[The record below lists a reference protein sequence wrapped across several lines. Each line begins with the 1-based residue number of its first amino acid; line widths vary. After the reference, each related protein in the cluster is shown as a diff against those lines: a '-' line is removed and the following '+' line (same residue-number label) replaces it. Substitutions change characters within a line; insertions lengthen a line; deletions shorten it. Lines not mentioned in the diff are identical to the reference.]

1 MRRDLTMR
9 EIVSTMIFALAL
21 AACADKKPEAPPGG
35 PASAPAV
42 VAAATKDGT
51 HEVTITVDG
60 KGYHPAVV
68 RAAAGST
75 LRMTFRRTED
85 DGCGQ
90 QLVFPTLDVR
100 KDLPLDEPV
109 VVEVKVPATGTVA
122 FSCGMDMLRGAVVV
136 E

>member
-1 MRRDLTMR
+1 MR
-9 EIVSTMIFALAL
+9 ETVTTMIFALAL
-21 AACADKKPEAPPGG
+21 AACADKKPEAPAGG
-35 PASAPAV
+35 PASAPAAAA
-42 VAAATKDGT
+42 AAATKDGPR
-51 HEVTITVDG
+51 EVSITVDG

-75 LRMTFRRTED
+75 LRLSFRRTAD

-122 FSCGMDMLRGAVVV
+122 FTCGMDMLQGAVVA

>member
-9 EIVSTMIFALAL
+9 EIVSTMIFGLAL

-42 VAAATKDGT
+42 VAAVAKDGAR
-51 HEVTITVDG
+51 EVTITVDG

-68 RAAAGST
+68 RAPAGST
-75 LRMTFRRTED
+75 LRLSFVRTAD

-122 FSCGMDMLRGAVVV
+122 FSCGMDMLQGAVVV

>member
-1 MRRDLTMR
+1 MR
-9 EIVSTMIFALAL
+9 ETVLTMIFGLAL
-21 AACADKKPEAPPGG
+21 AACADKKPEVPAGG

-42 VAAATKDGT
+42 TAAATKDGT

-75 LRMTFRRTED
+75 LRLTFRRTED

-122 FSCGMDMLRGAVVV
+122 FTCGMDMLQGVVVV

>member
-9 EIVSTMIFALAL
+9 ETVSTMIFALAL
-21 AACADKKPEAPPGG
+21 AACADKKPEVPAG
-35 PASAPAV
+35 PASAPV
-42 VAAATKDGT
+42 VATVAKDGT
-51 HEVTITVDG
+51 REVTITVDG

-75 LRMTFRRTED
+75 LRLSFLRTAD

-90 QLVFPTLDVR
+90 QLMFPTLDVR

-122 FSCGMDMLRGAVVV
+122 FTCGMDMLQGAVVV